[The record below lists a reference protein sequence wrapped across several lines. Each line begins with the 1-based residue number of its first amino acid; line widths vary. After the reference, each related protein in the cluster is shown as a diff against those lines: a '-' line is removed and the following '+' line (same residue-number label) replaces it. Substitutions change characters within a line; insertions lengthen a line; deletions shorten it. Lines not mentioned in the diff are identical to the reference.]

1 MDQLKN
7 QTNMK
12 VFERFPDQRAEIV
25 LRLVAAPDF
34 QAICQ
39 DYEDCARALEHWSQA
54 VEAPSDRVA
63 EYTRLLDELEDEI
76 REILESQ
83 S

>member
-1 MDQLKN
+1 MEQPEN

-12 VFERFPDQRAEIV
+12 VFDRFPDQRAEIV
-25 LRLVAAPDF
+25 CRMVAASDF
-34 QAICQ
+34 RAMCQ
-39 DYEDCARALEHWSQA
+39 DYEDCARALEHWSKA
-54 VEAPSDRVA
+54 ADAPSERVA

-76 REILESQ
+76 REVLESQ